1 MQTSAWG
8 NKKYYSYYLGSTQ
21 ARGKSH
27 PTRYESNS
35 LVKAQMQNELRFKM
49 MKELEEQMKKFGNDS
64 ETEKDKEE
72 TPFQF

>member
-1 MQTSAWG
+1 
-8 NKKYYSYYLGSTQ
+8 
-21 ARGKSH
+21 
-27 PTRYESNS
+27 
-35 LVKAQMQNELRFKM
+35 M